1 MYLTVAMMPIVI
13 VYCGK
18 IMFPELLQGDETQ
31 RQMMIPY
38 MVMRHSGIGLQIIF
52 FGALLSAIMS
62 TASGAILA
70 PATVIGENI
79 VKPLK
84 PDLTDKQLLYV
95 MRIAVVFIT
104 IMSVIFASLN
114 KSIYELARQSSEI
127 SLVSLFVPLVF
138 GLYWKR
144 ASAWGAL
151 AAMLI
156 GMSVWLVCTL
166 FKTDYPPTIFGL
178 LSSISGMVVF
188 SLMENYRKR
197 DPSV

>member
-1 MYLTVAMMPIVI
+1 MPIVI

-38 MVMRHSGIGLQIIF
+38 MVMRHSGIGLQIVF

-95 MRIAVVFIT
+95 MRLAVVFIT
-104 IMSVIFASLN
+104 FMSVVFASLN

-151 AAMLI
+151 GSMVIGLI
-156 GMSVWLVCTL
+156 VWLIDTIIG
-166 FKTDYPPTIFGL
+166 TEYPPIIYGL
-178 LSSISGMVVF
+178 LSSIAAMIVL
-188 SLMENYRKR
+188 SLMENKR
-197 DPSV
+197 AIEVQS